1 MPEDLRLRSSGLT
14 AVGVTTIGFTKTTA
28 ANFFERLKSEG
39 VKKVIDVRLHNT
51 SQLAGFAKADD
62 LAYFLGEICGA
73 RYEHQPLLAPTDDI
87 LKAFKRDKGD
97 WGVYQESFMRL
108 LVHRQIENKF
118 KPEMF
123 EGGCLLCSEEKPHN
137 CHRRLVCEYL
147 NGKWSGILKVRH
159 L

>member
-1 MPEDLRLRSSGLT
+1 MSSFDL
-14 AVGVTTIGFTKTTA
+14 ATIGFTKTTA
-28 ANFFERLKSEG
+28 SRFFDRLKG
-39 VKKVIDVRLHNT
+39 AGIKKVIDVRLHNT

-62 LAYFLGEICGA
+62 LAYFLKQICDA
-73 RYEHQPLLAPTDDI
+73 QYVHQPLLAPTDDI

-97 WGVYQESFMRL
+97 WNTYEMSFMQLMEQRK
-108 LVHRQIENKF
+108 IENRL

-123 EGGCLLCSEEKPHN
+123 QGGCLLCSEDKPHH

-147 NGKWSGILKVRH
+147 NSKWDGALKVRH

>member
-1 MPEDLRLRSSGLT
+1 MSGVNL
-14 AVGVTTIGFTKTTA
+14 ATIGFTKTTA
-28 ANFFERLKSEG
+28 AKFFDRLKNAS

-62 LAYFLGEICGA
+62 LAYFLKEICGA
-73 RYEHQPLLAPTDDI
+73 QYVHQPLLAPTDDI

-97 WGVYQESFMRL
+97 WTIYENSFMQLMEQRKIEERL
-108 LVHRQIENKF
+108 
-118 KPEMF
+118 KPGMF
-123 EGGCLLCSEEKPHN
+123 EGGCLLCSEDKPHH

-147 NGKWSGILKVRH
+147 NAKWDGTLKVRH

>member
-1 MPEDLRLRSSGLT
+1 MTVNVS
-14 AVGVTTIGFTKTTA
+14 TIGFTKTNA
-28 ANFFERLKSEG
+28 AKFFDRIKQAG

-62 LAYFLGEICGA
+62 LAYFLKEICGA
-73 RYEHQPLLAPTDDI
+73 QYVHQPLLAPTDDI

-97 WGVYQESFMRL
+97 WNVYQGQFLRL
-108 LVHRQIENKF
+108 MSERQIENRL
-118 KPEMF
+118 KPDMF
-123 EGGCLLCSEEKPHN
+123 EGTCLLCSEDTPHH

-147 NGKWSGILKVRH
+147 NDKWGGTLKVKH